1 MNQTTQKE
9 TVTAEVRRQQAAP
22 PPSRPPYARRK
33 GPNNALL
40 RLLRGVMAVVGGM
53 IFIAGLLLLI
63 LPMFRVKS
71 IKVEGTTQYT
81 DEQII
86 EASGIK
92 IGDELFAI
100 GTKDE
105 IRYRIW
111 EWDTNRYIDAVG
123 VKRGFSSVTIVVSP
137 PKNLMYTEFN
147 GKYYMIDRGFRVLR
161 EGGSESDFAGLPK
174 VELPTIYALSVGST
188 LTFGEGVDLSYV
200 GTLLDTLE
208 TAELLDR
215 VMSLDVTSKFRLSY
229 RTEGG
234 CRVELGKA
242 GELSAKLALAQEI
255 LDRRGEGNAVV
266 DVSDPQKPT
275 YRRID
280 SADILLA
287 N

>member
-1 MNQTTQKE
+1 MNQTTPKE
-9 TVTAEVRRQQAAP
+9 TVTREVRRQQP
-22 PPSRPPYARRK
+22 TPTRHPYAERK
-33 GPNNALL
+33 RQNKAIL

-53 IFIAGLLLLI
+53 IFVAGLLLLI
-63 LPMFRVKS
+63 LPTFRVKT

-81 DEQII
+81 HEQII

-105 IRYRIW
+105 IRNRIW
-111 EWDTNRYIDAVG
+111 EWDTNHYIDAVG
-123 VKRGFSSVTIVVSP
+123 VKRGLTSVTIIVSP
-137 PKNLMYTEFN
+137 PQNLMYTEFN

-161 EGGSESDFAGLPK
+161 EGLSESDFAGLPK

-188 LTFGEGVDLSYV
+188 LTFEEGADLSYV
-200 GTLLDTLE
+200 ATLLDTLE

-215 VMSLDVTSKFRLSY
+215 VTALDVTSKFRLSY
-229 RTEGG
+229 RTEDG

-242 GELSAKLALAQEI
+242 GELTAKLALAQEI
-255 LDRRGEGNAVV
+255 LDRRGASDAIV

-280 SADILLA
+280 SAEVLLA

>member
-9 TVTAEVRRQQAAP
+9 TVTTEARRQQPAP
-22 PPSRPPYARRK
+22 MRHPDAERK
-33 GPNNALL
+33 RQNNAI
-40 RLLRGVMAVVGGM
+40 RHLLRGMMTVVGGM
-53 IFIAGLLLLI
+53 IFVAGLLLLI

-71 IKVEGTTQYT
+71 IKVEGSTYYT

-105 IRYRIW
+105 IRKRIW
-111 EWDTNRYIDAVG
+111 KWDTNRYIDAVG
-123 VKRGFSSVTIVVSP
+123 VKRGFSSVTIIVSP
-137 PKNLMYTEFN
+137 PQNLMYTEFN

-161 EGGSESDFAGLPK
+161 EGTSESDFAGLPR
-174 VELPTIYALSVGST
+174 VELPTVCALSVGST
-188 LTFGEGVDLSYV
+188 LTFEEGADLSYV

-215 VMSLDVTSKFRLSY
+215 VTALDVTSKFRLSY
-229 RTEGG
+229 RTEDG
-234 CRVELGKA
+234 CRVDLGKA
-242 GELSAKLALAQEI
+242 GELSAKLALAEEI
-255 LDRRGEGNAVV
+255 IDRRGEGDAIV
-266 DVSDPQKPT
+266 DVSDLQKPT
-275 YRRID
+275 YRRINE
-280 SADILLA
+280 ADVLLA